1 MKVAVTLLVVLCVF
15 TWSVD
20 AKWKQWKNKAFQTQ
34 ILSGEEESSANNCA
48 KVCSGT
54 TGRGVTDYQDYDD
67 GDNVYVDVDMSGC
80 QITSELLPAMSYLL
94 LRLAA
99 LAVLMTLG
107 STQSGCSLDRCLNDG
122 GSTSVTLRVGESL
135 TSTNGRVKAIMQSDG
150 NLVIYCVQTY
160 PWKVVWASNTDGDH
174 IVNGAVFQSDG
185 NLVLYDYKGRVRFA
199 ANCHHRGGARLIMQN
214 DANMVIYTNYGRAVW
229 DTRTSGHCG

>member
-80 QITSELLPAMSYLL
+80 AFVTRIAPAWSQADA
-94 LRLAA
+94 RFP
-99 LAVLMTLG
+99 
-107 STQSGCSLDRCLNDG
+107 SL
-122 GSTSVTLRVGESL
+122 
-135 TSTNGRVKAIMQSDG
+135 
-150 NLVIYCVQTY
+150 
-160 PWKVVWASNTDGDH
+160 
-174 IVNGAVFQSDG
+174 
-185 NLVLYDYKGRVRFA
+185 
-199 ANCHHRGGARLIMQN
+199 
-214 DANMVIYTNYGRAVW
+214 
-229 DTRTSGHCG
+229 